1 MPELLIASNKEK
13 LWHKMRRDLLGFV
26 PEIAGNRLLMCC
38 ACGRFLPYDC
48 FDVEHLIPRQALR
61 HDPANVRVNP
71 ATPAN
76 IRSGNLLLC
85 RMRLRIKGNTIYGN
99 GCNSWKGR
107 FYDHHIAEMTR
118 AFDRTTPTD
127 THIIAALSLA
137 YLAMVAE
144 FGYVVALMRSG
155 LLIREQFFR
164 PYSFHRDLPLRSQIL
179 FGGRMPDVGDHQMW
193 NKPFG
198 FGFDR
203 PGACTVVA
211 RNFVVMVPISHDPRQ
226 PIVKHLKIV
235 PSKYKLRPNFGTVF
249 D

>member
-155 LLIREQFFR
+155 LLMREQFFR
-164 PYSFHRDLPLRSQIL
+164 PYSFTVTYRLGAKFFLVVECRTWGIIRCGTSRSGSVSIDPEL
-179 FGGRMPDVGDHQMW
+179 
-193 NKPFG
+193 
-198 FGFDR
+198 
-203 PGACTVVA
+203 ATVVA